1 MDAIHSAKNVSIKNN
16 IMRISK
22 GPQFNS
28 KGGHIFALISL
39 TFFIL
44 SINSLFT
51 IGFISAV
58 ILLIIG
64 IVILCV
70 ALDIRGIEI
79 NRDTQTIREYKAI
92 LWWRIGR
99 FKNMSDYKSIHLLQE
114 NVVVRTSEYSDHRTD
129 TFHYYRIYL
138 VDEANNKDIFLAE
151 FKNFYKAEFVSQKIA
166 SLTGMTYK
174 NLLKKGI
181 KRVSVV

>member
-1 MDAIHSAKNVSIKNN
+1 MDALNSSKNVSIRNN
-16 IMRISK
+16 ILRIYK

-28 KGGHIFALISL
+28 KGGHILALISL

-44 SINSLFT
+44 SIYSLIT

-58 ILLIIG
+58 VFLILGLA
-64 IVILCV
+64 ILCI

-99 FKNMSDYKSIHLLQE
+99 FKNMADYKSIHLLQE
-114 NVVVRTSEYSDHRTD
+114 NVVVRTSEYSDHPTD

-151 FKNFYKAEFVSQKIA
+151 FKNFYKAEIVSQKIA
-166 SLTGMTYK
+166 TLTGMTYK

-181 KRVSVV
+181 KKVSVV